1 MPSNLFS
8 EGFSHLPHLPR
19 LVSNTNFILVTTKM
33 EPKPAKPI
41 KKESS
46 KKPIAQKE
54 PSKLLKKEKPEATPT
69 VQVAA
74 STTLPPVESASKNT
88 YLVVE
93 GDTQKVIDY
102 GDEVNYHQLAVFV
115 IFYSKVWI
123 CPMCK
128 RQDDGSPM
136 IGCDSCDDW
145 YHNACLKI
153 LTVPTGEWYCP
164 KCEKK
169 RNDQKKKKKR
179 K

>member
-1 MPSNLFS
+1 M
-8 EGFSHLPHLPR
+8 G
-19 LVSNTNFILVTTKM
+19 
-33 EPKPAKPI
+33 
-41 KKESS
+41 
-46 KKPIAQKE
+46 
-54 PSKLLKKEKPEATPT
+54 
-69 VQVAA
+69 
-74 STTLPPVESASKNT
+74 

-102 GDEVNYHQLAVFV
+102 GDE
-115 IFYSKVWI
+115 VWI

-169 RNDQKKKKKR
+169 RNDQKKKKLCQIQFLISKIGNETNQRDVDRRGREVNEKKKR
-179 K
+179 

>member
-1 MPSNLFS
+1 MVRILWYFSPLCHLLPPIILQGFFTFIESVCSSEPRVRKGGPNL
-8 EGFSHLPHLPR
+8 
-19 LVSNTNFILVTTKM
+19 NFILVTTKM
-33 EPKPAKPI
+33 EPKPVKPI

-102 GDEVNYHQLAVFV
+102 GDEVNYH
-115 IFYSKVWI
+115 
-123 CPMCK
+123 
-128 RQDDGSPM
+128 
-136 IGCDSCDDW
+136 
-145 YHNACLKI
+145 
-153 LTVPTGEWYCP
+153 
-164 KCEKK
+164 
-169 RNDQKKKKKR
+169 
-179 K
+179 